1 MNTTAPTP
9 YRISLIYNA
18 STPRRRRF
26 YQKFTATAPKGT
38 PERATEIS
46 QFINRLHGHIWIP
59 TGKPTPRCTVRF
71 ASITRHFD
79 TLPSPET
86 LLTAKL

>member
-1 MNTTAPTP
+1 MNTPSPTP

-26 YQKFTATAPKGT
+26 YQKFTTTAPKGT
-38 PERATEIS
+38 PERAAEIA
-46 QFINRLHGHIWIP
+46 QFISRLHGHIWMP
-59 TGKPTPRCTVRF
+59 TGKATPRCTVRF

-86 LLTAKL
+86 LLTSNI